1 MVALINPNE
10 NTPKAA
16 KKAMLI
22 KPYGTIPKHNK
33 KKLSVSKKPTA
44 TTTATSAPY
53 PFFSSLTTTST
64 SSFLSFINNLFSNEQ
79 QHCKDLGP
87 PVGFM
92 PRNTHHASK
101 TQMSQLDV
109 IVPVSVSSPIDCYYN
124 DRNTDSVCLD
134 NCSSLSTSSGSSNS
148 ESSLFSLYMD
158 DDARDQVRNG
168 LTDHSGMSTTAL
180 SDILC
185 EHYVQTQMNM
195 PYNSNNDDYIDVP
208 LETFCMYEAPSP
220 SSSSSSAVDN
230 NQSRSISTLL
240 LDEPPKEWILVE
252 TLSKQP
258 KRLQPKPQSQEQVK
272 EEEVPD
278 EQVKVEEQQKDIV
291 IMNRYYHDRDTRT
304 NAAYLRM
311 IVAEVNMMR
320 AQKIVGPL
328 RPRRVLPKR
337 SDRFMHRPSP
347 LQLIMV

>member
-1 MVALINPNE
+1 MIALITPNE
-10 NTPKAA
+10 NTPKTTKQAL
-16 KKAMLI
+16 LI
-22 KPYGTIPKHNK
+22 KPYGTIPKRNK
-33 KKLSVSKKPTA
+33 KNNFTSKKPTA
-44 TTTATSAPY
+44 TAAATSAPY
-53 PFFSSLTTTST
+53 PFFSSLAPTSP
-64 SSFLSFINNLFSNEQ
+64 SSFLSFINNLFGNE

-109 IVPVSVSSPIDCYYN
+109 IVPVSVSSPIDCHYS
-124 DRNTDSVCLD
+124 DQNTDSTCLD

-148 ESSLFSLYMD
+148 DSSLFSMYMD

-168 LTDHSGMSTTAL
+168 LTNDNSMSTTAL

-185 EHYVQTQMNM
+185 DHYVQTQINT
-195 PYNSNNDDYIDVP
+195 PRSNNNNEYIDVP
-208 LETFCMYEAPSP
+208 LETFRMYEAPS
-220 SSSSSSAVDN
+220 SSSSCSSPTDC
-230 NQSRSISTLL
+230 NQSWTIGNLL
-240 LDEPPKEWILVE
+240 LDEPPKEWTLVE

-258 KRLQPKPQSQEQVK
+258 KRLQPKLQSRQLPK
-272 EEEVPD
+272 EEEKPD

-291 IMNRYYHDRDTRT
+291 IMNRCYHHRDTRA